1 VSRRSAHS
9 SAPRSARRPLAAVLL
24 ATACL
29 LAPLAVLAVWAT
41 HGIGDTARYAA
52 TTAPLATDTEV
63 RDAIA
68 TAVTDDIMREI
79 DVGPPLRDPVHTYVH
94 DAVRSFTGTEAFR
107 SAWGTANLAAHDA
120 VLHAL
125 RDDGERT
132 TPVTLDLAPA
142 TRRLKERLVDDHV
155 PFAERIPVAHTR
167 ITLLPAD
174 RLTTFRK
181 GFHVLELAGFWLP
194 SATLVC
200 AVAGIVVAVSRRR
213 AVIAVG
219 LGTALGAALLALA
232 VLAGRLLTLSGL
244 PDDVSQPAA
253 GAVYDALTET
263 LRTVSWILLTTGLA
277 VAAAAWLTGRR
288 TRRRQAPA
296 APSTPAAHVAPTA
309 PVTPVAPAPV
319 PAEPAEPAA
328 RTPASP

>member
-1 VSRRSAHS
+1 VTRRSAR
-9 SAPRSARRPLAAVLL
+9 RSARRPVAAVLL
-24 ATACL
+24 VTACL

-52 TTAPLATDTEV
+52 TTAPLATDAEV

-79 DVGPPLRDPVHTYVH
+79 DVGPPLRAPVHTYVH

-120 VLHAL
+120 VLRAL
-125 RDDGERT
+125 RDDGGRT
-132 TPVTLDLAPA
+132 APVTLDLAPA

-181 GFHVLELAGFWLP
+181 GFHVLEFAGFWLP
-194 SATLVC
+194 LATLAC

-213 AVIAVG
+213 AVIATG

-232 VLAGRLLTLSGL
+232 VLVGRLLTLSGL

-263 LRTVSWILLTTGLA
+263 LRTVSWALLTAGLA
-277 VAAAAWLTGRR
+277 VAAAAWLTGRPA
-288 TRRRQAPA
+288 RRRQAPA
-296 APSTPAAHVAPTA
+296 ASTAS
-309 PVTPVAPAPV
+309 PAPV
-319 PAEPAEPAA
+319 ASAQPVPADPATRAPG
-328 RTPASP
+328 RP

>member
-1 VSRRSAHS
+1 MSRRSA
-9 SAPRSARRPLAAVLL
+9 RPPVAAALLAA
-24 ATACL
+24 ACL
-29 LAPLAVLAVWAT
+29 LAPPAVLAVWAT
-41 HGIGDTARYAA
+41 HGIGDTGRYAA

-68 TAVTDDIMREI
+68 AAVTDDIMREI
-79 DVGPPLRDPVHTYVH
+79 DVRPPLRDPVHTYVH

-120 VLHAL
+120 VLRAL
-125 RDDGERT
+125 RDDGNRA

-181 GFHVLELAGFWLP
+181 GFHVLEFAGFWLP
-194 SATLVC
+194 LATLAC

-213 AVIAVG
+213 AVIATG

-232 VLAGRLLTLSGL
+232 VLVGRLLTLSGL

-263 LRTVSWILLTTGLA
+263 LRTVSWALLTAGLA
-277 VAAAAWLTGRR
+277 VAAAAWLTGRPA
-288 TRRRQAPA
+288 RRRQAPA
-296 APSTPAAHVAPTA
+296 ASTAS
-309 PVTPVAPAPV
+309 PAPV
-319 PAEPAEPAA
+319 ASAQPVPADPATRAPG
-328 RTPASP
+328 RP